1 MCVNGNTCR
10 SVLAEHI
17 AKSKFRFDDQ
27 VAFESAGIS
36 PQNAAGARAAIDVLQ
51 AEYGINAAT
60 HVPRDIRS
68 LRLKRYSL
76 IVALDAAIVSTIQD
90 LVGTDGVQIEKWDIP
105 NRRGFH

>member
-1 MCVNGNTCR
+1 MIKSPLSPPGFLRKTPPAHARRLMCCKRNTV
-10 SVLAEHI
+10 SMPLLM
-17 AKSKFRFDDQ
+17 S
-27 VAFESAGIS
+27 
-36 PQNAAGARAAIDVLQ
+36 
-51 AEYGINAAT
+51 
-60 HVPRDIRS
+60 RDIRS